1 MDDDH
6 FGFINKLHKTHES
19 HVWDYFFGG
28 GVFILLLDV
37 SNLKSILVILVR
49 YDNAISGWRKAI

>member
-6 FGFINKLHKTHES
+6 FGFIKKLLKTHES
-19 HVWDYFFGG
+19 HVCDYFFGG

-37 SNLKSILVILVR
+37 SNLTSILLILVR
-49 YDNAISGWRKAI
+49 YDNVISGWRKGI

>member
-6 FGFINKLHKTHES
+6 FGFTKKLHKTHES
-19 HVWDYFFGG
+19 NVWDYFFGG

-37 SNLKSILVILVR
+37 SNLNSILLIFFG
-49 YDNAISGWRKAI
+49 YDNVISRWHKAI

>member
-6 FGFINKLHKTHES
+6 FGFIKNKTHES
-19 HVWDYFFGG
+19 HVWDYFLGC

-37 SNLKSILVILVR
+37 SNLKSIVILVR
-49 YDNAISGWRKAI
+49 YDNVISGWRKGI

>member
-6 FGFINKLHKTHES
+6 FGFIKFLHKTHVS
-19 HVWDYFFGG
+19 HVWDYFFGD

-37 SNLKSILVILVR
+37 LNLKSILILVR
-49 YDNAISGWRKAI
+49 YDNVISGWHKGI

>member
-6 FGFINKLHKTHES
+6 LGSIKKLHKTHES

-37 SNLKSILVILVR
+37 SNLKSILILVR
-49 YDNAISGWRKAI
+49 YDNVISGWRKGV